1 MEGKALSTGGSKAV
15 RARGPSPTFQV
26 VGAAQLKALVS
37 TVRGNIYSHA
47 TAFGPL
53 SVREIADLIGAAPSS
68 LYYHIEKLLAVG
80 LLVEAGSRQTAG
92 KPEQLYDTP
101 VRRMRMLQA
110 LQDPKNNKVLKAIVG
125 SICKQANRDFAKG
138 LLSPDRRAS
147 GARRN
152 IRFAKLICRPTA
164 ESMAKINACFDELG
178 ELITEAVDGAGE
190 RVMFSWIV
198 APQLRKKRA
207 R

>member
-1 MEGKALSTGGSKAV
+1 MAGKASSTGGSKAA
-15 RARGPSPTFQV
+15 RLRGPSQTFQV
-26 VGAAQLKALVS
+26 VKSAQLKALVS
-37 TVRGNIYSHA
+37 TVRGNIYSHT

-80 LLVEAGSRQTAG
+80 LLVEMGSRQTAG

-101 VRRMRMLQA
+101 VRRMRMLRA
-110 LQDPKNNKVLKAIVG
+110 LQDPKNDKVLKAIVG

-138 LLSPDRRAS
+138 LLSSDRRVS

-152 IRFAKLICRPTA
+152 IRFAKLICRPNP
-164 ESMAKINACFDELG
+164 ESLAKINACFDELG
-178 ELITEAVDGAGE
+178 ELITEAIDGAGE
-190 RVMFSWIV
+190 RVTFSWIV
-198 APQLRKKRA
+198 APQHRKTRT